1 MQQLNHS
8 VHRRRGELLL
18 ILQVST
24 RTRQRSAAKR
34 VVNVR
39 PHKRCGLVRKLVID
53 TEHAGIFV
61 AVLRAFANPLRD
73 AGIDQCLPFWIRVE
87 NRLKSRGLRRNLGA
101 EGVAWRNCAEL

>member
-1 MQQLNHS
+1 MFARTNAVVWS
-8 VHRRRGELLL
+8 ENLL
-18 ILQVST
+18 
-24 RTRQRSAAKR
+24 
-34 VVNVR
+34 
-39 PHKRCGLVRKLVID
+39 ID

-101 EGVAWRNCAEL
+101 EGVAWDETDQGLAEV